1 METKELI
8 KELMFGVAPIGAGVY
23 LFDKTSIIN
32 ILISILL
39 LVYGCIIIG
48 VLVNNYLK
56 REKVMRRHCGYGYL
70 K

>member
-23 LFDKTSIIN
+23 LFEKN
-32 ILISILL
+32 ILVSSLLLLFGCIVISIL
-39 LVYGCIIIG
+39 VW
-48 VLVNNYLK
+48 NYLE
-56 REKVMRRHCGYGYL
+56 REKAMRSSYGFGYL